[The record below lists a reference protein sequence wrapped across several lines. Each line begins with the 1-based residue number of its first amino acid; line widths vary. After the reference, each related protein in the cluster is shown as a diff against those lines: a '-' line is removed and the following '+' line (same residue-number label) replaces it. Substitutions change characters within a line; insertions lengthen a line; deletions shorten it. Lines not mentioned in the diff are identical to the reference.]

1 MTSKMDRQLLLE
13 NHPKMNPTL
22 LLLKITLW
30 ADGTN
35 QPFTYDFY
43 VVCRYWPLLYCIIRK
58 ISRKIQK
65 NFKEFCIFF
74 NLFYAFNFS
83 NAVFIAKVVC
93 LTVWMVWMYNTC
105 WKVRK
110 HRKTLDEEYESFV
123 LPNLPN
129 DKSFFKG
136 GCDISVKSFRSIR
149 SKQSRNTPYNQN
161 TAKYKMDFLTSAL
174 SGVGISVVGLCLLR
188 SWRARSWGAISRIP
202 HLRDKSLNGK
212 VCSLQLM

>member
-43 VVCRYWPLLYCIIRK
+43 GVCRNWPLLYCIIR
-58 ISRKIQK
+58 IFCRKIQK
-65 NFKEFCIFF
+65 NCGFSLT
-74 NLFYAFNFS
+74 LFYEINFS
-83 NAVFIAKVVC
+83 NAVFISKVVC

-105 WKVRK
+105 WKVWK
-110 HRKTLDEEYESFV
+110 HRKTLDEEYEIFV

-129 DKSFFKG
+129 DNSFFKG
-136 GCDISVKSFRSIR
+136 GCEISVKSFRSIR
-149 SKQSRNTPYNQN
+149 SKQSRNTPQTGN
-161 TAKYKMDFLTSAL
+161 SC
-174 SGVGISVVGLCLLR
+174 G
-188 SWRARSWGAISRIP
+188 ARS
-202 HLRDKSLNGK
+202 
-212 VCSLQLM
+212 